1 MKMYKSGKDGMPAKG
16 NVQDFSGCGQHIIKP
31 SHADMPKANPQSY
44 QMAMN
49 NTFHGM
55 PAYPNQYVFEG
66 TTQEPLR
73 VTSVFKNE

>member
-1 MKMYKSGKDGMPAKG
+1 MAK
-16 NVQDFSGCGQHIIKP
+16 NTQDFKATNAYACNRP
-31 SHADMPKANPQSY
+31 MNTPMPMSNPKSL

-66 TTQEPLR
+66 ITQEPLR
-73 VTSVFKNE
+73 VKAVYKNE